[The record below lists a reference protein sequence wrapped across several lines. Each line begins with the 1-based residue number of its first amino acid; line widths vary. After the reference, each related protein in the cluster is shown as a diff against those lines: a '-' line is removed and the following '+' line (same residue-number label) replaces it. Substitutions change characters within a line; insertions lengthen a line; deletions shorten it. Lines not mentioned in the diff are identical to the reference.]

1 MEWTVAVGV
10 DTHRDEHVAVALD
23 RVGRRLGS
31 LAIRVDECGFG
42 ELIEFARKL
51 GEPAFAVEGTGCYG
65 ASLARAL
72 LTAGFAVFECG
83 RPERRHRGDKNDL
96 IDAERAAERLLSGRS
111 LPRPRT
117 GRDRERLR
125 GLLAERRSARH
136 ARLQAQNQIK
146 AIVITLEPPLRAAL
160 SELRERALVRSLAA
174 RRRRELAPLMRL
186 AK

>member
-117 GRDRERLR
+117 GRERAAGVVGGTAKR
-125 GLLAERRSARH
+125 AARAAPGAKPDQGGRDH
-136 ARLQAQNQIK
+136 ARAAPACGAQ
-146 AIVITLEPPLRAAL
+146 
-160 SELRERALVRSLAA
+160 
-174 RRRRELAPLMRL
+174 
-186 AK
+186 